1 MLIIIPHNCA
11 FKRRKRKTQHNL
23 LVKSIMNSQSA
34 LSIRP
39 TLGGQSPVISSLSAK
54 TDGSAAKQKG
64 RSVTKLNNADTKP
77 TASSVTKRTGGNVTR
92 LTNDKKAQLRRH
104 LNISMVSQISK
115 YFSIIIYF
123 T

>member
-1 MLIIIPHNCA
+1 M
-11 FKRRKRKTQHNL
+11 
-23 LVKSIMNSQSA
+23 
-34 LSIRP
+34 
-39 TLGGQSPVISSLSAK
+39 ISSLSAK